1 MPRSVQEIDAD
12 IANVEQLIAE
22 REKWESLSRKAPE
35 YRAARF
41 DYILGGD
48 RSGLDSYMNR
58 INAANE
64 ARKQREFSEAENEKN
79 RAQQAKLAEEAKR
92 RSAQEDQ
99 DTAMKNLRDSENLL
113 DKAMLEAGSDYDRR
127 AALSGME
134 YDIARAERAGIP
146 ASVLAAYKEKHTNA
160 SAKVNPKKVEAPK
173 AETPEGDKPAG
184 EDKTAGTFQGWYT
197 DYEALMKK
205 KGVTRD
211 ELAKHLEA
219 GKAFDTDASNAK
231 AKKDADQAI
240 SNKIKAL
247 DDAAAA
253 LKSAKDFAKTKGNH
267 SALKAAL
274 GSKTSAT
281 YTIPGTTLKLTLR
294 EKSGDDTKMEVVY
307 GTNVIETIPIAE

>member
-1 MPRSVQEIDAD
+1 MPRSVQEIDAE
-12 IANVEQLIAE
+12 IAQVLKLIDE
-22 REKWESLSRKAPE
+22 RDRWEATDRRAPE

-48 RSGLDSYMNR
+48 RSGLDSFISR
-58 INAANE
+58 VNAANE
-64 ARKQREFSEAENEKN
+64 ARKQREFSMAENEKN
-79 RAQQAKLAEEAKR
+79 RAQQVKLAEEAKK
-92 RSAQEDQ
+92 RSKQEDM
-99 DTAMKNLRDSENLL
+99 DLAMKNLRDSENLL
-113 DKAMLEAGSDYDRR
+113 DKSMLEAGTDYDRR

-146 ASVLAAYKEKHTNA
+146 ASVLAAYKEKHSNA
-160 SAKVNPKKVEAPK
+160 ASEAKKK
-173 AETPEGDKPAG
+173 AEGQKSKTQEGDKPAG
-184 EDKTAGTFQGWYT
+184 EDKTAGTYQGWYT

-240 SNKIKAL
+240 ANKIKAM

-253 LKSAKDFAKTKGNH
+253 LKIAKDYVNNPNNH
-267 SALKAAL
+267 SALKATL
-274 GSKTSAT
+274 GNKKTAT
-281 YTIPGTTLKLTLR
+281 YPIPGTKLTLTLR
-294 EKSGDDTKMEVVY
+294 EKSDDDTKMEAVY
-307 GTNVIETIPIAE
+307 GNWVGELDITK